1 MSSELKLYAVG
12 TVAEDLIVGN
22 KSIKVQ
28 LHEIMNNIDGEIG
41 NDNNISSNVKSSDG
55 KVYSVNMN
63 SSGTVPAVWLKNN
76 SNRVTPPNVR
86 KGEKVEVWR
95 LGSTDKYYWKTMSD
109 ELDLRKLEHVKWVFV
124 NTKVEGETRI
134 DDSNSY
140 SFTISTLNKLVSL
153 KTAENDGEF
162 TSYKIELDTKEG
174 VLEIIDGRGNFLKLN
189 SRDDGF
195 TINTNNKVDIISTN
209 EANVITKTAV
219 VKADT
224 LTIQTNKTSINP

>member
-1 MSSELKLYAVG
+1 MGSSLKLYAVG

-22 KSIKVQ
+22 KAIKVQ
-28 LHEIMNNIDGEIG
+28 LHEIMNNIDGEVG
-41 NDNNISSNVKSSDG
+41 NDNNISTNVKSSDG

-63 SSGTVPAVWLKNN
+63 SSGTVPAIWLKNN

-95 LGSTDKYYWKTMSD
+95 VGDTDKYYWKTMGD

-124 NTKVEGETRI
+124 NTKVEGETKI

-140 SFTISTLNKLVSL
+140 SFTVSTLNKFCKLH
-153 KTAENDGEF
+153 TAANDGEF
-162 TSYKIELDTKEG
+162 TTFDIELDTKEG
-174 VLEIIDGRGNFLKLN
+174 IIDIHDGRGNTIKLT
-189 SRDDGF
+189 SKEDGF
-195 TINTNNKVDIISTN
+195 LLDLKNKVDIIA
-209 EANVITKTAV
+209 ANTVNVVTKDAT

-224 LTIQTNKTSINP
+224 LTIITNKTSINP